1 MKRVFGVKKEKEPPP
16 SVGDASERVLSL
28 SLYSSSLF
36 PKAIVGYLRIRVGV
50 IRFLLFFRLLG
61 KNPGFF
67 NLFSFLAIIC
77 LDW

>member
-1 MKRVFGVKKEKEPPP
+1 MSRKKKNLRRLLEMPPKG
-16 SVGDASERVLSL
+16 SSL

>member
-36 PKAIVGYLRIRVGV
+36 PKAIVGYLRIRVGGNHV
-50 IRFLLFFRLLG
+50 FIVL
-61 KNPGFF
+61 
-67 NLFSFLAIIC
+67 
-77 LDW
+77 